1 MSQLKTI
8 AETKSEQVIGVRSN
22 EAVREMNREMA
33 HIVIFGQTDTD
44 TSVEVVQMLKIINPN
59 ALILFIANATDFG
72 LLRNMTRAGADEFFV
87 FPEEAGLFSSR
98 FPNIVKSYAAK
109 KAKNEESAT
118 RLLSVAEEE
127 KSFRFTVGKEG
138 AAVHCSLRLLP
149 RR

>member
-1 MSQLKTI
+1 RRVRQLENKLNIMIVSDEDALMSQLKTI

-33 HIVIFGQTDTD
+33 HIVVFGQTDTD

-59 ALILFIANATDFG
+59 ALILFIANESDFG

-109 KAKNEESAT
+109 QTKNEESAT
-118 RLLSVAEEE
+118 PTFGRG
-127 KSFRFTVGKEG
+127 RGK
-138 AAVHCSLRLLP
+138 
-149 RR
+149 